1 MTENQRGRIDTEVK
15 SQNLIKEKSDMES
28 KLNDSERDL
37 KLQRELVS

>member
-15 SQNLIKEKSDMES
+15 SQNLIKEKSDMEL
-28 KLNDSERDL
+28 KLNDSEKNL